1 MSWSWSHGP
10 WSHGPMVPWS
20 LVPWSL
26 VPWSHWSHGPLG
38 LPFLNA
44 GFVLLACR
52 VSLFECRISLL
63 ACRVSLLACRVS
75 LFACRVSLFECRF
88 PLFECRISL
97 FENRICPRIFQDF
110 GRYPPKCF
118 LAITCTIWLRL
129 EFRDRGSAWFF
140 SPHLLF
146 FHARGWIFEPRIGF
160 WIPRSTF
167 WPGDLFWSKMG
178 PEKSKFVTETFCHGS
193 SGEIPKPK

>member
-1 MSWSWSHGP
+1 MVP
-10 WSHGPMVPWS
+10 GPMVPGPM
-20 LVPWSL
+20 VP
-26 VPWSHWSHGPLG
+26 G
-38 LPFLNA
+38 PFLECRIS
-44 GFVLLACR
+44 LLACR

-75 LFACRVSLFECRF
+75 LFECRI

-97 FENRICPRIFQDF
+97 LENRISLFEDRICPQIFQDF
-110 GRYPPKCF
+110 GRYPPKWF

-146 FHARGWIFEPRIGF
+146 FHAQGLIFEPRIGF

-167 WPGDLFWSKMG
+167 WPGDLFGVKTWSRK
-178 PEKSKFVTETFCHGS
+178 K
-193 SGEIPKPK
+193 